1 MRRVIVSGV
10 EIYRYEIPFREP
22 VTLKDATL
30 HRREGAL
37 IRLTT
42 DDGSEGWGETA
53 PLPGFSPESL
63 EDATDQLRATAPHL
77 VNHEVSASLWRPDE
91 TSFPELS
98 HLTSSARFGLE
109 LALLNLS
116 AASHGLTLPE
126 LLTDSPRETI
136 SVNGLLSGTLEK
148 TLADAFYMRR
158 NGYRAVKLK
167 VGRREVPE
175 DVETVLRVG
184 EVLGGGVSLRLD
196 ANRAWGFDE
205 ALEVARG
212 ISGVG
217 IEYVEEPLAEPWRLA
232 DLARGW
238 GLPVALDE
246 SLVGMG
252 PEGLGLHPYARTV
265 VLKPT
270 LLGGMSRALR
280 FAEEA
285 RALGMASVVSSSYE
299 GGVGTAAL
307 VALAAAVG
315 EEPAGLDTYRAL
327 AEDVIEAPLRLPA
340 PTMDVRGTME
350 AARKVDVRRLEPVP
364 LG

>member
-1 MRRVIVSGV
+1 MIPSRI
-10 EIYRYEIPFREP
+10 ELYRYGIRFKEP
-22 VTLKDATL
+22 VTLKGATL

-37 IRLTT
+37 IRLIAV
-42 DDGSEGWGETA
+42 DGSEGWGEAA

-63 EDATDQLRATAPHL
+63 DDATEQLRTMAPRL
-77 VNHEVSASLWRPDE
+77 TNREIPVSLARPDA
-91 TSFPELS
+91 TSLRELS
-98 HLTSSARFGLE
+98 HLTSSARLGLE

-116 AASHGLTLPE
+116 AASHDLTLPE
-126 LLTDSPRETI
+126 LLKDSPEKII
-136 SVNGLLSGTLEK
+136 STNGLLSGTIEK
-148 TLADAFYMRR
+148 TLVDAYSMREG
-158 NGYRAVKLK
+158 GYRAVKLK
-167 VGRREVPE
+167 VGRREVSE
-175 DVETVLRVG
+175 DVGIVRRVG
-184 EVLGGGVSLRLD
+184 EILGDGVSLRLD

-205 ALEVARG
+205 ALEFARG
-212 ISGVG
+212 ISGVR

-246 SLVGMG
+246 SLVGME
-252 PEGLGLHPYARTV
+252 PEELGLHPYARAV

-285 RALGMASVVSSSYE
+285 RVLGMASVVSSSYE
-299 GGVGTAAL
+299 GGVGTGAL

-327 AEDVIEAPLRLPA
+327 AEDVVEPPLQLPA
-340 PTMDVRGTME
+340 PTMDVRETME
-350 AARKVDVRRLEPVP
+350 AARRVDVRRLEPVP